1 MNHHIDGDN
10 TNPCVTITVR
20 IGRQE
25 HTREFTRELVRN
37 PDGDYW
43 EIGADCCQWLK
54 SIGVD
59 NDNIER
65 ITWDAEHVA
74 WDPDN
79 VG

>member
-10 TNPCVTITVR
+10 TDPCVTITVR

-25 HTREFTRELVRN
+25 HTREFTRKLVRN

-43 EIGADCCQWLK
+43 EIGADCCRWLE

-74 WDPDN
+74 RDPEN